1 VLKATNQKT
10 QKSLKRWYNPPSL
23 HLNVNVMPSNITFL
37 MIFAGFDPSPLI
49 QWINCIFSIN
59 ICCFIV
65 MCNVSLCNYK
75 VYLSKP
81 GAMSVVCG
89 CLVVCAFVTHNRD
102 PNKAAGPIEVSFE
115 VWTPGWV
122 QGTIYWLGALVAH
135 EKGQFGESTCGH
147 AQTYRRV
154 DILNVARKAAARA
167 RPPSINSTL
176 FARGYSSYAASGYHY
191 RSDLLSL
198 SQKTDTRVR
207 DVHGSTCVTRSNPT
221 HQLTDPTQPDP
232 LQEGKFVSNPKQPN
246 TTNHLTAWCNQIL
259 SNRDLNAFT

>member
-81 GAMSVVCG
+81 GAMSAVCG

-154 DILNVARKAAARA
+154 DVLNATRKAAARA

-191 RSDLLSL
+191 IA
-198 SQKTDTRVR
+198 
-207 DVHGSTCVTRSNPT
+207 TCYHSARKPILVLEMSMGP
-221 HQLTDPTQPDP
+221 LVWLDPTQPISW
-232 LQEGKFVSNPKQPN
+232 LTQPN
-246 TTNHLTAWCNQIL
+246 PTHCKWENLYPTRNNPIQLTI
-259 SNRDLNAFT
+259 

>member
-1 VLKATNQKT
+1 MFKQTGCEVSGLW
-10 QKSLKRWYNPPSL
+10 LP
-23 HLNVNVMPSNITFL
+23 
-37 MIFAGFDPSPLI
+37 
-49 QWINCIFSIN
+49 
-59 ICCFIV
+59 CC
-65 MCNVSLCNYK
+65 LC
-75 VYLSKP
+75 
-81 GAMSVVCG
+81 
-89 CLVVCAFVTHNRD
+89 FVTHNRD
-102 PNKAAGPIEVSFE
+102 PNKADGPIEVSFE

-122 QGTIYWLGALVAH
+122 QGTIYWLGALVAY

-154 DILNVARKAAARA
+154 DILNAARKAAARA

-176 FARGYSSYAASGYHY
+176 AASGYHY

-221 HQLTDPTQPDP
+221 HQLTDPTQPNP
-232 LQEGKFVSNPKQPN
+232 LQVGKFVSNTKQPN
-246 TTNHLTAWCNQIL
+246 TTNHLTAWRNQIL